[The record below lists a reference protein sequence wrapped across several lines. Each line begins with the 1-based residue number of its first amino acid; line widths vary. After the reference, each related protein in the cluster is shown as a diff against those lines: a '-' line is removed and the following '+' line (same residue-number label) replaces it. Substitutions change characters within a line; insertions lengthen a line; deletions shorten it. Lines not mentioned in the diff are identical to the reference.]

1 MRWVAMD
8 SSEKGLE
15 WLRREARREIKQVL
29 GDDGSMMERCVS
41 MRHALYVEKDVRLH
55 RVLGAAAPFVE
66 TRQLYAT
73 DIAGAFFFTMWH
85 EVSLVVLDSPKPL
98 QALKDFLCLVERA
111 LAGLGAGALLD
122 AVRNIEG
129 GGEFSLTGW
138 QKAVSAAR
146 IPYEGDPREVRWRT
160 CSGSSPKYRGFPC
173 GMWLLFHSLTV
184 NVAAG
189 VADINPLETIQNYVR
204 YFFSCVKC
212 RKHFELFNFSRE
224 EDPVLQLWRAHNE
237 VNARLAVVKAGADP
251 FVPKRQFPDS
261 ALCSTCHDASGAFR
275 EEEVVR
281 YLRKWYEWDPDAVGR
296 RASGGSTTLSPLER
310 TMPTNGNAENWNEK
324 KVRQDSLPLH
334 AFVTL
339 LVIVAL
345 VSAGILRTRRRYM
358 GLFLHHRS
366 RQK

>member
-1 MRWVAMD
+1 MHCML
-8 SSEKGLE
+8 KGC
-15 WLRREARREIKQVL
+15 AVTPSV
-29 GDDGSMMERCVS
+29 GRCS
-41 MRHALYVEKDVRLH
+41 
-55 RVLGAAAPFVE
+55 PFVE